1 MNHDGHFRNSKQ
13 AAITDLAK
21 SNLLILIRSSTSYK
35 AIWKKGQKPFFI
47 NPKAYPAVIRFDLD
61 DDDDHGSTVLLSLS
75 LPCFGWNS
83 TRNDFVQNYHS
94 REYFWEKFA
103 GCQRPLSPI
112 MHHASITIS
121 PIKSSCL
128 RFLEKKSVCKFWM
141 LVRVCNIIKHL
152 PLTKQPLYFRE
163 TGQGWQKS
171 LQVNWLC
178 VSKNL
183 VRWLGVRSVFFG
195 TTLKPPSPAFEPG
208 KGCK

>member
-1 MNHDGHFRNSKQ
+1 MTTTTMDQQF
-13 AAITDLAK
+13 
-21 SNLLILIRSSTSYK
+21 
-35 AIWKKGQKPFFI
+35 
-47 NPKAYPAVIRFDLD
+47 
-61 DDDDHGSTVLLSLS
+61 SLS
-75 LPCFGWNS
+75 GSPLLRVEFDSERLCPELSFKRVFLG
-83 TRNDFVQNYHS
+83 
-94 REYFWEKFA
+94 KFA

-152 PLTKQPLYFRE
+152 PLSKQPLYFRE
-163 TGQGWQKS
+163 TNQGWQKT
-171 LQVNWLC
+171 LQVNWLG

-195 TTLKPPSPAFEPG
+195 TTLKPPSSCVRTGE
-208 KGCK
+208 GCK